1 MSASLP
7 VCLHA
12 TGTKTKNPNIAPVFE
27 KILVWYKAPK
37 STTNKVFNDFHWI
50 FVINFCLE
58 WTFWV
63 LFSLISLEVTNG
75 TFRFFVSKYDQK
87 QSPGGVPQKCD
98 LQKLPKIH
106 RKQLCQKFL
115 FIKVTGYKP
124 ESLLRR
130 DPITGTP
137 LWILR
142 TFLEYLFYRTEDCI
156 HMIRNFDHLYDQN
169 RKKNYMNDISNK
181 FILLTLKKQD
191 IFKLI

>member
-1 MSASLP
+1 MLRGP
-7 VCLHA
+7 
-12 TGTKTKNPNIAPVFE
+12 KQ
-27 KILVWYKAPK
+27 KILILPKFSKKFWYDIRLPK

-124 ESLLRR
+124 ESLLKR
-130 DPITGTP
+130 DPITGAP